1 MDFNCFD
8 FLIPILIMIII
19 CGCLGFLISLFSKLF
34 YINENEKV
42 EEIYKML
49 PGYNCGACGYVSC
62 EEMAKAILEGEV
74 KYAKACKVITDA
86 NAESLKAYCKT
97 IKDNKGNVIDLK

>member
-1 MDFNCFD
+1 MDFNCLD
-8 FLIPILIMIII
+8 FFIPILIMIII

-49 PGYNCGACGYVSC
+49 PGYNCGACGKAGCMGLAEEIVKKCDSVSKC
-62 EEMAKAILEGEV
+62 KPIKQEQKEEI
-74 KYAKACKVITDA
+74 ITFL
-86 NAESLKAYCKT
+86 SSK
-97 IKDNKGNVIDLK
+97 

>member
-1 MDFNCFD
+1 MDFNCLD
-8 FLIPILIMIII
+8 FFIPILIMIII

-49 PGYNCGACGYVSC
+49 PGYNCGACGKSGC
-62 EEMAKAILEGEV
+62 KGLAIAIL
-74 KYAKACKVITDA
+74 AD
-86 NAESLKAYCKT
+86 
-97 IKDNKGNVIDLK
+97 KDNVDLCKPCKEITKNEIKNFLKSINKN